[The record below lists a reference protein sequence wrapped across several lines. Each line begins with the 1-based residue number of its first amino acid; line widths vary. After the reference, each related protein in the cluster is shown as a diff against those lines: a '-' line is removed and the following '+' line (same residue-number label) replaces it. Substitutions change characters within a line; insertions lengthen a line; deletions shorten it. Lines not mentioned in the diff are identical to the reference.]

1 MLRFLS
7 KRFRRQARSYP
18 VGQAPTGLLVP
29 GKDHKPGTPPNPK
42 SLLHCKV
49 IMLDGTDVT
58 VHIYKKALGQA
69 LFDSVSSHI
78 GLTQESDYFG
88 LQYTD
93 HTSVSHWLDH
103 SKQIRRQV
111 KIGPPYTFH
120 LRVKFY
126 SSEPNN
132 IKDEYVR
139 YLFFL
144 QLKSSILSGRL
155 PCPEETGAKLHALAL
170 QSEFGDMDET
180 KHGEAFVSEF
190 RFQPNQNEALER
202 KILEEWA
209 ALRPKP
215 LSPDIGKALPI
226 SLSMNSAA
234 AEKAYLNK
242 AKWLEMYGVDSHTVL
257 GKDGNEYS
265 LGLTPTGILV
275 FDGPHKIGLFFW
287 PKITKL
293 DFKGKKLTLC
303 VTEDDD
309 DGREQEH
316 TFVFRVY
323 TVKTCKHLWKCAV
336 EHHAFFRLKSTQN
349 AAAGGKQK
357 QNFVRMGSRFKYSGR
372 TEFQSTIQKKKTQP
386 ERTFER
392 RPSQRYTSRRR
403 PNEPLPIGSSAPTAS
418 NNISNS
424 KANEK
429 PTVSSPTISSST
441 APSPSTGLASQQTTL
456 VSVSPVLPITKTTAN
471 TKPNI
476 TSNSVSSTT
485 TNSTSNSLFTTTTSA
500 TATTSA
506 STTSNRIM
514 SSSVAAN
521 LVPLTGSPQLK
532 PASFASNRFQ
542 SNLVSSSQPPSG
554 PPPPPPTLA
563 SSPPTYSRAPLPA
576 SKVLKVITTGPIT
589 VGQTASC
596 ETVSPNNS
604 INMQPLPPQPSF
616 SSQDRIHAIDDEFP
630 PPPPEVEVTSLFSN
644 LVVSKTTA
652 ATSNIPV
659 TLNRNPLMAK
669 YESPSPETPP
679 ASPPP
684 PPPVP
689 SISQPQSSSVS
700 MPVAAPL
707 SPALVESSAIDS
719 TSMLL
724 PSADSDSDVRSAD
737 SSSIES
743 VIEVAPRSKPSIRT

>member
-29 GKDHKPGTPPNPK
+29 AKDHKPGTPPNPK

-49 IMLDGTDVT
+49 ILLDGTDVT

-69 LFDSVSSHI
+69 LFDALCSHI

-144 QLKSSILSGRL
+144 QLKVNILSGRL
-155 PCPEETGAKLHALAL
+155 PCPEETGGKLHALAL
-170 QSEFGDMDET
+170 QSEFGDLDEV

-190 RFQPNQNEALER
+190 RFQPNQTDVLER
-202 KILEEWA
+202 RILEEWS

-215 LSPDIGKALPI
+215 LSPDIGRPMPV
-226 SLSMNSAA
+226 SLSMNSAS

-316 TFVFRVY
+316 TFVFRLH

-336 EHHAFFRLKSTQN
+336 EHHAFFRLKSSQN
-349 AAAGGKQK
+349 AAGGGKQK

-403 PNEPLPIGSSAPTAS
+403 PNEAPSANGPLSSIAPIKGTDKPAINLPKMDTVPPTSSQTAS
-418 NNISNS
+418 RTDHSNV
-424 KANEK
+424 A
-429 PTVSSPTISSST
+429 ST
-441 APSPSTGLASQQTTL
+441 Q
-456 VSVSPVLPITKTTAN
+456 
-471 TKPNI
+471 
-476 TSNSVSSTT
+476 SNSVSVSSA
-485 TNSTSNSLFTTTTSA
+485 NSAPFANDKQAHVGSGTSNTASTFTSNALGSSSLFGA
-500 TATTSA
+500 G
-506 STTSNRIM
+506 STHRPLVSTVSPALVSM
-514 SSSVAAN
+514 S
-521 LVPLTGSPQLK
+521 GSPQLK
-532 PASFASNRFQ
+532 PTSYGASRHH
-542 SNLVSSSQPPSG
+542 
-554 PPPPPPTLA
+554 
-563 SSPPTYSRAPLPA
+563 SSPPTQPPPPVPT

-589 VGQTASC
+589 VGQPSATFGDSTSRNIEFKPIVSSQAS
-596 ETVSPNNS
+596 PA
-604 INMQPLPPQPSF
+604 LPPQPAI
-616 SSQDRIHAIDDEFP
+616 SSHEVITSIADDFP
-630 PPPPEVEVTSLFSN
+630 PPPSEVEVTSLFASS
-644 LVVSKTTA
+644 VSSRTA
-652 ATSNIPV
+652 AIKMLSATSPNIPPKAIGNQML
-659 TLNRNPLMAK
+659 TK
-669 YESPSPETPP
+669 FDSPSPETPP

-684 PPPVP
+684 PPPP
-689 SISQPQSSSVS
+689 SS
-700 MPVAAPL
+700 APITS
-707 SPALVESSAIDS
+707 SPASVESTAIES
-719 TSMLL
+719 NSSLIQ
-724 PSADSDSDVRSAD
+724 SNDSDSDVRSAD
-737 SSSIES
+737 SSSVES
-743 VIEVAPRSKPSIRT
+743 VIEVAPRTKSSIRT